1 MSDNN
6 KLKVKLII
14 TIILFILAI
23 LMLILGICFA
33 PVGNDRFKGYVN
45 VTTEDIS
52 ARVTAQV
59 TGSKTTTGE
68 GYDSERVLWDTSISG
83 AESQPSEWKN
93 IDFTFADKNAV
104 IELTIIVENRKVGN
118 RIDALMEVKL
128 GDAVLDGVEKEI
140 GDTNVVAYIVA
151 PTTIANA
158 IDETNFT
165 RETFKVVMKIA
176 NKNKSVKAT
185 QLDVNLTLT
194 DPKVSL

>member
-185 QLDVNLTLT
+185 KLDVNLTLT